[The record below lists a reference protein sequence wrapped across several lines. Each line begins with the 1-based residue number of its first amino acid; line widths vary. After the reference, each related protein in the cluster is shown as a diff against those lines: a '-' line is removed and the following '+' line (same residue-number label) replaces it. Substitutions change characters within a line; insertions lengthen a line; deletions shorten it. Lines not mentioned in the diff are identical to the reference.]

1 MTLFRRLTLP
11 EKVAAGFAVGVLYL
25 GVVGAIAYV
34 SVRRFA
40 DTSARVERTH
50 VLLRTMEELVSI
62 VTGAETGS
70 RGFLITGDTR
80 FLEPY
85 RSAENDA
92 VARLKSLQRLA
103 AGDTEQRERVERLT
117 PLVARRFAI
126 LDESI
131 RLRANA
137 GFDDAASA
145 ARTGPGRD
153 VMDSIRRVVDA
164 MSAAEAARLR
174 ERSAQ
179 EQRSL
184 GRATSLIIISFFAAV
199 VLGIAAAIVVGRD
212 IRRRLRA
219 EEEARHA
226 KEIAEAASRA
236 KSEFL
241 AMMSHELRT
250 PLNSVIGFS
259 NVLLR
264 TRKGLGEEREVLYLR
279 RIRAGGKHLLA
290 LIDGVLDLSKIE
302 AGRMRVD
309 RAPVALDDL
318 VADIVA
324 SFEGQ
329 LRDRPIALETEVPA
343 SVSPIMTDPAKLQ
356 HVLTNLIGNAVK
368 FTDRGRVVVRVIVDP
383 ASRRPQRIEVSDTG
397 IGIPADRQAA
407 IFEAF
412 EQADVSTARRY
423 GGTGL
428 GLALSKS
435 LCDVMGYRLQVESRL
450 GEGST
455 FTVVLGALTER
466 GRRSAEYERTVIQAS

>member
-1 MTLFRRLTLP
+1 MTLLRRLTLAD
-11 EKVAAGFAVGVLYL
+11 KVVAAFVVGVVYL
-25 GVVGAIAYV
+25 GVVGAIAYT

-40 DTSARVERTH
+40 DSSARVERTH

-70 RGFLITGDTR
+70 RGFVITGDAR
-80 FLEPY
+80 YLEPY
-85 RSAENDA
+85 RSAEVDA
-92 VARLKSLQRLA
+92 VARLRSLQTLTAGDRDQRARIDRLA
-103 AGDTEQRERVERLT
+103 

-137 GFDDAASA
+137 GFTGAASA
-145 ARTGPGRD
+145 ARAGPGRV

-164 MSAAEAARLR
+164 MSAAETGRLR
-174 ERSAQ
+174 ERSDQ
-179 EQRSL
+179 ERRSL
-184 GRATSLIIISFFAAV
+184 ERATSLIIVSVLAAA
-199 VLGIAAAIVVGRD
+199 VLGIAAALVVSRD
-212 IRRRLRA
+212 IRRRLQA
-219 EEEARHA
+219 EEEARRA
-226 KEIAEAASRA
+226 KEVAEAASRA

-264 TRKGLGEEREVLYLR
+264 LWDGSRNERELLYLR
-279 RIRAGGKHLLA
+279 RIRAGGKHLLS

-302 AGRMRVD
+302 AGRMRVE
-309 RAPVALDDL
+309 RAPVALGDL

-343 SVSPIMTDPAKLQ
+343 ALSPIMTDPAKLQ

-368 FTDRGRVVVRVIVDP
+368 FTDRGRVVVRVVADA
-383 ASRRPQRIEVSDTG
+383 ASRRPVRIEVADTG
-397 IGIPADRQAA
+397 IGIPTDRQAA
-407 IFEAF
+407 IFDAF
-412 EQADVSTARRY
+412 EQADSSTARRY

-435 LCDVMGYRLQVESRL
+435 LCDLMGYRLEVVSRL

-455 FTVVLGALTER
+455 FTVVLVPLAER
-466 GRRSAEYERTVIQAS
+466 GLRSAEYERTVIQAS

>member
-1 MTLFRRLTLP
+1 MDSFRR
-11 EKVAAGFAVGVLYL
+11 
-25 GVVGAIAYV
+25 
-34 SVRRFA
+34 
-40 DTSARVERTH
+40 D
-50 VLLRTMEELVSI
+50 
-62 VTGAETGS
+62 
-70 RGFLITGDTR
+70 
-80 FLEPY
+80 
-85 RSAENDA
+85 
-92 VARLKSLQRLA
+92 
-103 AGDTEQRERVERLT
+103 
-117 PLVARRFAI
+117 
-126 LDESI
+126 
-131 RLRANA
+131 
-137 GFDDAASA
+137 
-145 ARTGPGRD
+145 
-153 VMDSIRRVVDA
+153 VDA